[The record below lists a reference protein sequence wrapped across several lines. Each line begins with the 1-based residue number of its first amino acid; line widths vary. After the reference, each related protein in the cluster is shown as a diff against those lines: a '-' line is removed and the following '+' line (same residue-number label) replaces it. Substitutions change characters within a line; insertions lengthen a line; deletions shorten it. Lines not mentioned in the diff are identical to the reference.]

1 MSTHQQKLL
10 GLFELKP
17 RWGLSA
23 RGWLVGATGAIIA
36 AFAVL
41 FLVQPFLAVV
51 APVETDTLVVEG
63 WVQDHAI
70 LVAAQLARDGG
81 YRTVLSTGGPVKG
94 KGAYTNDYNTSASV
108 GATRLRAAGLDPDSV
123 HMVPSRVMARDRT
136 YGSAVALRTWLRT
149 HRPDVAAINV
159 VTEGPHARRTRLL
172 FQKAL
177 GDDVAVGVISI
188 ASPDYPARRWW
199 QYSEGVKD
207 VLAETVAYLYA
218 RIFFFPRDDE
228 TDS

>member
-1 MSTHQQKLL
+1 MSTNPQKLL
-10 GLFELKP
+10 GLLEHRP
-17 RWGLSA
+17 RWGLSV
-23 RGWLVGATGAIIA
+23 RGWLILATGAIVG

-70 LVAAQLARDGG
+70 LVAAQLARDEG

-108 GATRLRAAGLDPDSV
+108 GATRLRAAGLDPESV

-136 YGSAVALRTWLRT
+136 YGSAVALRAWLRA
-149 HRPDVAAINV
+149 HRPDVTAINV

-177 GDDVAVGVISI
+177 GDDVTVGIISI
-188 ASPDYPARRWW
+188 ANPDYPARRWW

-207 VLAETVAYLYA
+207 VLGETVAYLYA
-218 RIFFFPRDDE
+218 RFFFFPGDAA
-228 TDS
+228 T